1 MAEPLAYKI
10 TAVNVQGEEISVY
23 VSKGLR
29 RETVKSMNE
38 KLLQLIQK
46 IYLKALFTTTKQK
59 TNNRRF
65 APNDKMTRRQICGYS
80 HKMVLLV
87 R

>member
-10 TAVNVQGEEISVY
+10 TAVNTDGEEISVY

-38 KLLQLIQK
+38 EYGNCEVIAVDPEDLPEGLI
-46 IYLKALFTTTKQK
+46 YDNETE
-59 TNNRRF
+59 
-65 APNDKMTRRQICGYS
+65 D
-80 HKMVLLV
+80 
-87 R
+87 

>member
-29 RETVKSMNE
+29 RETVKSMNDE
-38 KLLQLIQK
+38 YGNCEVTAVDPEDLPEGLI
-46 IYLKALFTTTKQK
+46 Y
-59 TNNRRF
+59 
-65 APNDKMTRRQICGYS
+65 DKE
-80 HKMVLLV
+80 
-87 R
+87 

>member
-29 RETVKSMNE
+29 RETVKSMNDE
-38 KLLQLIQK
+38 YGNCEVTVVDPEDLPEGLI
-46 IYLKALFTTTKQK
+46 Y
-59 TNNRRF
+59 
-65 APNDKMTRRQICGYS
+65 DKETED
-80 HKMVLLV
+80 
-87 R
+87 

>member
-10 TAVNVQGEEISVY
+10 TAVNTDGEEISVY

-38 KLLQLIQK
+38 EYGNCETIAVDLADIPEGLIYDQE
-46 IYLKALFTTTKQK
+46 
-59 TNNRRF
+59 
-65 APNDKMTRRQICGYS
+65 
-80 HKMVLLV
+80 
-87 R
+87 